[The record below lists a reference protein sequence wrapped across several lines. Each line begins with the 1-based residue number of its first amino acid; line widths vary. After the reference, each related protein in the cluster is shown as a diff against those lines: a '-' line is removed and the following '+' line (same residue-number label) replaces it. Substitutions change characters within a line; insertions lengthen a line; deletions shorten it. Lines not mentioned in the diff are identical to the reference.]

1 MIVNSEVGLKEVV
14 KKAMDC
20 GSVALDTEFVW
31 DRTYYPKLGLIQLG
45 YTDGSSDLIDAISI
59 NDFSVL
65 GLLLSDT
72 NTTKILHDAVQDL
85 VILSR
90 ITNTYPVSIF
100 DSQRAAG
107 FIGLSSTISLG
118 QLLKEVL
125 NVHLDKSETQSDWC
139 ARPLSEKQIRYAKE
153 DVCHGVALMEAI
165 LKLADRRKHKEWLIE
180 EMNLYN
186 LESYYI
192 EKDPKEM
199 SPKVKKSGDLSYSQ
213 KELMRVLFAWRESLA
228 RKENLP
234 RTFILQDE
242 ILVHLSKHPPKNLV
256 ELRGKNLGKRFYR
269 KFINS
274 LWEAIDQSKSKPL
287 KPLEIVSRKYNK
299 IDALEA
305 QIDLAL
311 AFIKGVSLANGI
323 DPALIGNRASITSFV
338 YAVSEDKNNLDSQDL
353 YKGWRKVFCGK
364 SLSDLL
370 SGIGS
375 IKVDALQKVPI
386 FVA

>member
-1 MIVNSEVGLKEVV
+1 MIVNSEAGLKEVV
-14 KKAMDC
+14 KKAMDN

-31 DRTYYPKLGLIQLG
+31 ERTYYPKLGLIQLG
-45 YTDGSSDLIDAISI
+45 YTDGSSDLIDAITI

-65 GLLLSDT
+65 GLLLSDA

-90 ITNTYPVSIF
+90 ITNTYPVNIF

-165 LKLADRRKHKEWLIE
+165 LKLADKRKHKEWMIE

-186 LESYYI
+186 LDSYYI

-234 RTFILQDE
+234 RTFILPDE
-242 ILVHLSKHPPKNLV
+242 ILVHLSKYPPKSLV
-256 ELRGKNLGKRFYR
+256 ELREKNLGKRFYR

-274 LWEAIDQSKSKPL
+274 LWDAIDQSKSKPL
-287 KPLEIVSRKYNK
+287 KPLEIVGRKYNK

-305 QIDLAL
+305 QVDLAL
-311 AFIKGVSLANGI
+311 AFIKGVSLADGI
-323 DPALIGNRASITSFV
+323 DPALIGNRASVTSFV
-338 YAVSEDKNNLDSQDL
+338 YAVSEDKNNLDRQEL

-375 IKVDALQKVPI
+375 IQVDALQKVPTY
-386 FVA
+386 VA